1 MLPAKSLEWLREQLD
16 SGGLSARYSVNGETV
31 SGFDYHST
39 AVYALAGLI
48 ALEEGDGELLTK
60 AVGYME
66 RYRIN
71 DAEDQFNG
79 AFGDGETGDFPSFD
93 QLTPLLL
100 YGSLKNNA

>member
-1 MLPAKSLEWLREQLD
+1 
-16 SGGLSARYSVNGETV
+16 
-31 SGFDYHST
+31 
-39 AVYALAGLI
+39 
-48 ALEEGDGELLTK
+48 
-60 AVGYME
+60 ME